1 MLANRIGLVLAVLG
15 AAVIM
20 AAALLVRFVDGG
32 WILIASSI
40 AIGASALWVSRG
52 NHRDAGWPVAL
63 CFAAILPVLAGA
75 SIQGGSVSLLP
86 HAIAAVGLVIALA
99 GSLLLA
105 RRPAGMSDQLTEVPT
120 PSEFRS
126 IFTVDSCPACTR
138 PVEAAARVCNYCGFA
153 MTRYRR
159 R

>member
-1 MLANRIGLVLAVLG
+1 MLANRIGLVLATLG

-20 AAALLVRFVDGG
+20 AAACLVRIVDGG
-32 WILIASSI
+32 WMLIASSI
-40 AIGASALWVSRG
+40 AVGASALWVSRG
-52 NHRDAGWPVAL
+52 NHRGAVLPVAV
-63 CFAAILPVLAGA
+63 CVVTSVPVLAGA
-75 SIQGGSVSLLP
+75 SLQRGSVSLLP

-105 RRPAGMSDQLTEVPT
+105 RRPAGTPDQFLTGPT

-126 IFTVDSCPACTR
+126 IYTADGCPRCAR
-138 PVEAAARVCNYCGFA
+138 PVGAAARTCNYCGFA
-153 MTRYRR
+153 MKRYRR